1 MTKEHLM
8 PRRKSTESR
17 MTVYYLTGT
26 KEAKE
31 AIRDRYSR
39 FNYKDVKVGDR
50 DSLLVI
56 GTTKA
61 KEVRWGKLLN
71 GLSGESIDLETS
83 APGAVLLIPDLD
95 QKETSDEKSETNFW
109 AITFGIGFQMLDQR
123 HIDPGFGKRVA
134 IRCIDPKK
142 LNSITKVTLD
152 DRSKTDR
159 SSIPSGSALNGFGY
173 EELGELATR
182 LVALGNIKNIGTANK
197 AVTIRGADA
206 LSIPLSKNPDR
217 IIENLNSIKEILK
230 TSPVSEELSLLEKIS
245 LVPTKNNDYID
256 NLNRKLMEAILND
269 KSSRIALA
277 WPHETV
283 SDIGEVQAFQI
294 RGAQRDYKSRG
305 IQDGLPTLDILL
317 DPIRKE
323 VENKRQERFNK
334 ISVMLFENSD
344 GDSKSPEIPIKNWI
358 SFEIDFDD
366 KKHFFHGGRWY
377 VVDDDYCGIIQQ
389 RTEEI
394 FNRPS
399 PLQLTPPWLES
410 YSNELE
416 YNQKLARAC
425 GGICLDRNLIS
436 IESRKS
442 RIEACDVLL
451 KYGIFV
457 HVKRV
462 NSSAPASHLLA
473 QALVSTEILT
483 HDKDAQNSLKN
494 RIREAG
500 HDPGEYECKPNKVVI
515 VMAKDNCKLTA
526 KSLYT
531 FTQVNLNRQDKALS
545 SRGVEVSIVPIIRVQ
560 S

>member
-256 NLNRKLMEAILND
+256 NLNRKGT
-269 KSSRIALA
+269 S
-277 WPHETV
+277 
-283 SDIGEVQAFQI
+283 
-294 RGAQRDYKSRG
+294 
-305 IQDGLPTLDILL
+305 
-317 DPIRKE
+317 
-323 VENKRQERFNK
+323 
-334 ISVMLFENSD
+334 
-344 GDSKSPEIPIKNWI
+344 IPNTR
-358 SFEIDFDD
+358 SA
-366 KKHFFHGGRWY
+366 
-377 VVDDDYCGIIQQ
+377 
-389 RTEEI
+389 
-394 FNRPS
+394 
-399 PLQLTPPWLES
+399 
-410 YSNELE
+410 
-416 YNQKLARAC
+416 AR
-425 GGICLDRNLIS
+425 L
-436 IESRKS
+436 
-442 RIEACDVLL
+442 
-451 KYGIFV
+451 
-457 HVKRV
+457 
-462 NSSAPASHLLA
+462 
-473 QALVSTEILT
+473 
-483 HDKDAQNSLKN
+483 
-494 RIREAG
+494 
-500 HDPGEYECKPNKVVI
+500 
-515 VMAKDNCKLTA
+515 
-526 KSLYT
+526 
-531 FTQVNLNRQDKALS
+531 
-545 SRGVEVSIVPIIRVQ
+545 
-560 S
+560 